1 MTKNINNDS
10 TEHEVILEGIHLD
23 LTDNLKQV
31 VNEKVE
37 RLFRHEERI
46 VRIKV
51 DLEHDNTQSHDQLFT
66 AKGHIE
72 IHGPNMNVAVQSHD
86 CLKAVDE
93 MIDKLDRMI
102 RRRARLEKV
111 KRNHPHEVEIPAE
124 LPKV

>member
-1 MTKNINNDS
+1 MTKNIHNDS
-10 TEHEVILEGIHLD
+10 KRHEVIIEGIHLD

-31 VNEKVE
+31 VTEKVE

-46 VRIKV
+46 IRIIV
-51 DLEHDNTQSHDQLFT
+51 DLEHDNTQSHDKLFT

-102 RRRARLEKV
+102 RRRSRLARV
-111 KRNHPHEVEIPAE
+111 KRNHPHEVEIPAD